1 MILSKFDA
9 LRVLRDVEGSEW
21 SLIMSNAGAAYL
33 RDTSDAQYYDEAG
46 GQLLHEEV
54 RSLLTRLNAAIDGG
68 GGRKPFHRKAIG
80 APVLRGVL
88 ARAAAQR

>member
-9 LRVLRDVEGSEW
+9 LRILRDVEGSEW

-33 RDTSDAQYYDEAG
+33 RDTSDAPHYDEAG

-54 RSLLTRLNAAIDGG
+54 RSLLTRLNAGIDGRG
-68 GGRKPFHRKAIG
+68 RRKPVHRKAVD
-80 APVLRGVL
+80 APVLRGVVT
-88 ARAAAQR
+88 RAAAQR